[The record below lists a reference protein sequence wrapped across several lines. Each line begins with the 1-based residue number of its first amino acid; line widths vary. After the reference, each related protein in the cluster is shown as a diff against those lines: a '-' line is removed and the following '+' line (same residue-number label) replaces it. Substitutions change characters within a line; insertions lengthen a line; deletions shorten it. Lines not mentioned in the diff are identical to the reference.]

1 MTITKVRKTIGIEIE
16 ITIKIE
22 EIIVKNIIMKIK
34 KEIIIIIK
42 RIQTNKIQHQIMLE
56 IKNLTEKIK
65 NIER

>member
-22 EIIVKNIIMKIK
+22 EIIVKIIIMKIK

>member
-22 EIIVKNIIMKIK
+22 EITIKNIILKIK

>member
-22 EIIVKNIIMKIK
+22 EIAIKNIIMKIK

>member
-22 EIIVKNIIMKIK
+22 EITIINIIMKIK

>member
-34 KEIIIIIK
+34 KKIIIIIK

>member
-16 ITIKIE
+16 TTIKIE
-22 EIIVKNIIMKIK
+22 EITIKNIILKIK

-42 RIQTNKIQHQIMLE
+42 RIQTNKIQHQIILE
-56 IKNLTEKIK
+56 IKNLMEKIK